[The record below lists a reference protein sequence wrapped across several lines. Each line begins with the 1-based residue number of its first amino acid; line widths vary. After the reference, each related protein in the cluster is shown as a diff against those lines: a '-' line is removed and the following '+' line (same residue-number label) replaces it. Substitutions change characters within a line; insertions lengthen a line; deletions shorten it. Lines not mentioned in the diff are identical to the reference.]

1 MRRIDMG
8 WPEWKVGAE
17 FDGEQHWTDPER
29 HAEDIERLEFLA
41 AKGWLIV
48 RVSARQLRYQREV
61 VVRRVCNALAHR
73 GCPL

>member
-1 MRRIDMG
+1 MTVSNTGLTRSG
-8 WPEWKVGAE
+8 
-17 FDGEQHWTDPER
+17 T
-29 HAEDIERLEFLA
+29 EDIERLEFLA

-48 RVSARQLRYQREV
+48 RVSARQLLYQREV